1 MTAKIID
8 GNAVARSIRDE
19 CRQRVQR
26 IVAQSG
32 VPPGLAVILVGSDPA
47 SRIYVKNKIRACIDV
62 GIRSFRFDYPADVKQ
77 DEVVAKIAELNE
89 DPAVHGI
96 LVQLPLPASFD
107 MARILRTISADKDVD
122 GFHLYNVGGLVVGG
136 TVFPP
141 CTPYGVLKLLQHE
154 NISLEGKNVV
164 VVGASNIVGKPMA
177 LMLMQHEAT
186 VCICHAKTRDLAQF
200 TLLADVLVVAAGYP
214 NLILPQM
221 VRTGAVVI
229 DVGINRLADGRLVG
243 DVDFAGVAAKAS
255 YITPVPGGVGPM
267 TVSML
272 LINTVTS
279 CERWLRHLS
288 IPVAKEG
295 SPRQPPAA
303 NGTGPRIADLRRPP
317 SQSGNNAWPPT
328 SSQSIRVR
336 PRPGPFF
343 LAPTPRSRPSRNRN
357 SRSTFRPMARSSM
370 SPTIC
375 GPRPW
380 QPAATRFTRQ
390 APRPAISL
398 PSASPISVRRH
409 YCGTAPAGG
418 PSTAPSSGRTGAPP
432 ICARGSNRPAMRP
445 R

>member
-8 GNAVARSIRDE
+8 GNAVARTIRDE

-32 VPPGLAVILVGSDPA
+32 TPPGLAVILVGSDPA
-47 SRIYVKNKIRACIDV
+47 SKIYVKNKIRACADV
-62 GIRSFRFDYPADVKQ
+62 GIRSFRFDYPIDVKQ
-77 DEVVAKIAELNE
+77 DEVVAKISELND

-107 MARILRTISADKDVD
+107 MVQILHTISADKDVD

-141 CTPYGVLKLLQHE
+141 CTPYGVLKLLEHE

-229 DVGINRLADGRLVG
+229 DVGINRLADGKLVG

-272 LINTVTS
+272 LINTITS
-279 CERWLRHLS
+279 SERWLQRLS
-288 IPVAKEG
+288 IPGAGE
-295 SPRQPPAA
+295 RLAQAA
-303 NGTGPRIADLRRPP
+303 
-317 SQSGNNAWPPT
+317 
-328 SSQSIRVR
+328 
-336 PRPGPFF
+336 
-343 LAPTPRSRPSRNRN
+343 
-357 SRSTFRPMARSSM
+357 
-370 SPTIC
+370 
-375 GPRPW
+375 
-380 QPAATRFTRQ
+380 
-390 APRPAISL
+390 
-398 PSASPISVRRH
+398 
-409 YCGTAPAGG
+409 
-418 PSTAPSSGRTGAPP
+418 GR
-432 ICARGSNRPAMRP
+432 
-445 R
+445 

>member
-8 GNAVARSIRDE
+8 GNAVARTIRDE

-47 SRIYVKNKIRACIDV
+47 SRIYVKNKIRACADV
-62 GIRSFRFDYPADVKQ
+62 GIRSFRFDYPLDVKQ
-77 DEVVAKIAELNE
+77 DEVVAKIAELND

-96 LVQLPLPASFD
+96 LVQLPLPASFN
-107 MARILRTISADKDVD
+107 MARILHTISADKDVD

-141 CTPYGVLKLLQHE
+141 CTPYGVLKLLEHE

-229 DVGINRLADGRLVG
+229 DVGINRLPDGRLVG

-272 LINTVTS
+272 LINIITS
-279 CERWLRHLS
+279 CERWLQHLS
-288 IPVAKEG
+288 ISDAKE
-295 SPRQPPAA
+295 RLAQAA
-303 NGTGPRIADLRRPP
+303 
-317 SQSGNNAWPPT
+317 
-328 SSQSIRVR
+328 
-336 PRPGPFF
+336 
-343 LAPTPRSRPSRNRN
+343 
-357 SRSTFRPMARSSM
+357 
-370 SPTIC
+370 
-375 GPRPW
+375 
-380 QPAATRFTRQ
+380 
-390 APRPAISL
+390 
-398 PSASPISVRRH
+398 
-409 YCGTAPAGG
+409 
-418 PSTAPSSGRTGAPP
+418 GR
-432 ICARGSNRPAMRP
+432 
-445 R
+445 